1 MLAPTLRRGCSEL
14 QHISIIVIINCV
26 QFLDSVL
33 RLNQGSLFSQLTVGT
48 GSLQVR
54 YDSENVIH
62 QVGPLLV
69 LQDAACGGVGR
80 VHVGQV
86 GQVHP

>member
-1 MLAPTLRRGCSEL
+1 MFGVTAYFHNRNNKLCS
-14 QHISIIVIINCV
+14 IFGFGS
-26 QFLDSVL
+26 QFV
-33 RLNQGSLFSQLTVGT
+33 FQLTVGT